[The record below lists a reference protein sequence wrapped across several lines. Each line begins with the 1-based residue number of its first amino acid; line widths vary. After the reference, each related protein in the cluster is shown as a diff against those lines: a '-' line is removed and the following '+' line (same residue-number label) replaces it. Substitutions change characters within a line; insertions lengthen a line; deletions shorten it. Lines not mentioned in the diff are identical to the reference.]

1 MDTARKHYLLDS
13 TTRRRR
19 RLFYPYHWRENV
31 SATYGVDEDILDP
44 LGVASNFFPARTRR
58 NVCGAW
64 TQKPDAFVGAGK
76 GRAANTITVTMHDK
90 TVYTYTI
97 SDIKIYKNTADFKL
111 H

>member
-1 MDTARKHYLLDS
+1 M
-13 TTRRRR
+13 
-19 RLFYPYHWRENV
+19 
-31 SATYGVDEDILDP
+31 
-44 LGVASNFFPARTRR
+44 
-58 NVCGAW
+58 CGAW